1 MRLPSNKFSRASSS
15 RRSGAP
21 SDPRSAS
28 QLITS
33 RDNQHLKLFRAA
45 LRDGYLPAENLIA
58 IEGPH
63 LVEEALHS
71 GSQIVTVLA
80 SPTADKFLDALPP
93 TDRKELK
100 LLRTTEKLFDQISGT
115 EHPQGVAALI
125 KPREYTL
132 DDLTRGIPL
141 IVALFG
147 VQDPGNVG
155 AAIRSAEAFGATGV
169 VTTKGTADPWSAKAM
184 RASAGSAL
192 RIPLLR
198 GLSPAIALAQFR
210 AAGLAL
216 IATTSKSS
224 PSSASSSSPRTPNF
238 RAPLALLIGNEGS
251 GLPPEIRRSADSTF
265 AIPMTG
271 PVESLN
277 AAIAASVILYEA
289 QRQRLDGAS
298 AN

>member
-1 MRLPSNKFSRASSS
+1 MRLPSNKFSRSASP
-15 RRSGAP
+15 RTSGARGP
-21 SDPRSAS
+21 ES
-28 QLITS
+28 LITS
-33 RDNQHLKLFRAA
+33 RDNQHLKTFRAA
-45 LRDGYLPAENLIA
+45 LRDGYLPDENLLS

-63 LVEEALHS
+63 LIDEALRS
-71 GSQIVTVLA
+71 GLHITECLA
-80 SPTADKFLDALPP
+80 SPAADKFLDSLPSAE
-93 TDRKELK
+93 RKSLHI
-100 LLRTTEKLFDQISGT
+100 LRTTEKLFNQISAT
-115 EHPQGVAALI
+115 EHPQGIAALV

-132 DDLTRGIPL
+132 DDLTRGLPL

-184 RASAGSAL
+184 RASAGSGL
-192 RIPLLR
+192 RLPLLR

-210 AAGLAL
+210 AAGLQL

-224 PSSASSSSPRTPNF
+224 PSSPPSSF
-238 RAPLALLIGNEGS
+238 RAPSAILIGNEGS
-251 GLPPEIRRSADSTF
+251 GLPAEIQRSADSTF
-265 AIPMTG
+265 AIPMSG

-289 QRQRLDGAS
+289 QRQRLAAAS
-298 AN
+298 AD